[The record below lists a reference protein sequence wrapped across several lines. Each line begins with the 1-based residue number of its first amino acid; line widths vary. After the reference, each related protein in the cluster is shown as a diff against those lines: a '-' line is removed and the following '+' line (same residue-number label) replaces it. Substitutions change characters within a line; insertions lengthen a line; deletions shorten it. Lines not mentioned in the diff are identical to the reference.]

1 MSVSFFM
8 HTYLIFHNINS
19 SVLIQKLESKL
30 SSIAYI
36 LSNESNNNYYT
47 YEIQTNIQ
55 KEDFVKILMSIV
67 NSLLLDESERV
78 VLYDTNI
85 FTSFLEMPNNNEKII
100 LNGNIEIENKVEKI
114 IIEIFNYIKFKQ
126 VLEKV
131 QAKYF
136 DSILEKH
143 NTQY

>member
-1 MSVSFFM
+1 
-8 HTYLIFHNINS
+8 
-19 SVLIQKLESKL
+19 
-30 SSIAYI
+30 
-36 LSNESNNNYYT
+36 
-47 YEIQTNIQ
+47 
-55 KEDFVKILMSIV
+55 MSIV